1 MYHIS
6 TRKYNPPEWIKES
19 LTQDLEGLPKSKS
32 LRVKGHYPLICL
44 RSFLSHGD
52 GLFVVYQSGS
62 RDKVSYM
69 FPLNALVTFCRQTGS
84 RDAVILPRQDFVH
97 SNNSL
102 PRLFFGQASKSLPLQ
117 EIGNPTGLRT
127 TANLG
132 MKG

>member
-52 GLFVVYQSGS
+52 GLFVVYQSES

-69 FPLNALVTFCRQTGS
+69 FPLNALLTFCRQTGS
-84 RDAVILPRQDFVH
+84 RDGAILPRQDFVH
-97 SNNSL
+97 
-102 PRLFFGQASKSLPLQ
+102 G
-117 EIGNPTGLRT
+117 
-127 TANLG
+127 
-132 MKG
+132 